1 MEGVAVGVAA
11 AIVRVGEGVDP
22 IDGVTVPVTEDV
34 MVGVSVVVGVIV
46 AAAVVVPV
54 AVSVVVRVAV

>member
-22 IDGVTVPVTEDV
+22 IDDVTVPVTEDV

-46 AAAVVVPV
+46 TAAVVVPV